1 MSGKRLQ
8 IDPTLTERR
17 KSRHIFM
24 ASDSF
29 KPEAEGQDT
38 TLNKPKKMFFTKLQK
53 LLKIWVFLEINYIA
67 SYPHLVLIQFCRTQD
82 ILEDVLFFN

>member
-1 MSGKRLQ
+1 MASSNPMSGKWLQ
-8 IDPTLTERR
+8 TDPTLTERR

-38 TLNKPKKMFFTKLQK
+38 TLNKQKNIFFLQ
-53 LLKIWVFLEINYIA
+53 NYRN
-67 SYPHLVLIQFCRTQD
+67 S
-82 ILEDVLFFN
+82 